1 MTDTTKP
8 THLPPLDAVVSG
20 ASGAS
25 APSLQGPPPATGG
38 MAVANS
44 GPTLVAPP
52 SAVGADGGVTA
63 STWRSGQVT
72 ATWSIDE
79 VRNAWIQVAGV
90 GWKKLYNGR
99 DGAFT
104 ALAILAAQAHQTGRV
119 IQFREEAD
127 GMVYEI
133 YLW

>member
-1 MTDTTKP
+1 MTDTSIP
-8 THLPPLDAVVSG
+8 THLPPLDGAVSG
-20 ASGAS
+20 AAGAS
-25 APSLQGPPPATGG
+25 APSLQRRPAAGTAAMADAGP
-38 MAVANS
+38 S
-44 GPTLVAPP
+44 LQAPP
-52 SAVGADGGVTA
+52 SATGVGGVTA
-63 STWRSGQVT
+63 STWYSGQVT

-104 ALAILAAQAHQTGRV
+104 ALLILATQARQTGAT
-119 IQFREEAD
+119 IQLREETD